1 MTAWRAF
8 AARVLLAGGAA
19 SFAAARVLE
28 RVLLAGADAGTGVAA
43 FLGGCRLRR
52 LGDLQ
57 RGGSVVSTLGNNC
70 SSLSTLGYSCSSLM
84 ELSVIDRVIMRVGV
98 GSGVLATLGIG

>member
-28 RVLLAGADAGTGVAA
+28 RVLLAGADAGTGVAV
-43 FLGGCRLRR
+43 FLGGCRRRR
-52 LGDLQ
+52 LGDLHG
-57 RGGSVVSTLGNNC
+57 GGSVVSTLGN
-70 SSLSTLGYSCSSLM
+70 SCSSLL
-84 ELSVIDRVIMRVGV
+84 ESSVMDRVIMRVGV
-98 GSGVLATLGIG
+98 GSGVLVTLEIG